1 MSSTSTTPSG
11 GGSSSGGATGSQ
23 AITGVY
29 LRHDAAHPHAG
40 TPAAG
45 VRIGIYARP
54 ILFAGPVM
62 ADPPKPLR
70 VVLTGA
76 NGSFVFPN
84 LKGRRYFVAAHDN
97 HAYAIGRW
105 ATPGGRVTLRGC
117 TDCPRPM

>member
-1 MSSTSTTPSG
+1 MSSSTTGPSG
-11 GGSSSGGATGSQ
+11 TGSSTGGGAAPQ

-29 LRHDAAHPHAG
+29 LRHDAAHPHPG

-45 VRIGIYARP
+45 VRIGIYSRP
-54 ILFAGPVM
+54 ILFSGPVL

-76 NGSFVFPN
+76 HGSFVFPG
-84 LKGRRYFVAAHDN
+84 LKGRRYFVAADDN

-105 ATPGGRVTLRGC
+105 ARPGIRITLTGC